1 MLRMFLAIALVA
13 AAAPLAAQQVPIVL
27 HAARLLDG
35 TGGAMSDVDVV
46 VQGGMIRSV
55 GPHGAAPAGAR
66 LVELGS
72 RTLLPGLIDVHVHP
86 TWYFNRTGRLH
97 TPRDG
102 DTPSESMLAAA
113 ANMYAMLRA
122 GFTTIQSVGSDEDA
136 DLREWIATQGLPGP
150 RLLTSLDP
158 LTERSGDPD
167 SLRKLVQQHK
177 QAGADLIKLFASA
190 SVRDGGKQ
198 TMTDD
203 QLKAACGEANALGLR
218 TLVHAHSAES
228 VRAAVLAGCTEIEH
242 GIFVTQDVLDLM
254 AQHHTYFD
262 PQCSLVFRNYLENRA
277 KYEGIGNYNE
287 VGFKSME
294 DAIPLAIGDIRK
306 ALATP
311 GLRVLYG
318 TDAVAGAHGR
328 NAEDLVCRV
337 QQAGEAPMH
346 ALIAATSL
354 NAESLHLDREIGT
367 LAPGFDADI
376 IATDGDPSAD
386 ITAVRRVS
394 FVMKGGAIYRD
405 DGAPPAK

>member
-190 SVRDGGKQ
+190 SIRDGGKQ

>member
-1 MLRMFLAIALVA
+1 MFRMFIGMALVT

-46 VQGGMIRSV
+46 VHDGRITSV
-55 GPHGAAPAGAR
+55 GPHGTTPPGAR

-86 TWYFNRTGRLH
+86 TWYFNRKGRLH
-97 TPRDG
+97 TSRDG

-136 DLREWIATQGLPGP
+136 DLRDWIATQGLPGP
-150 RLLTSLDP
+150 RVLTSLDP
-158 LTERSGDPD
+158 FTERSGDPD

-177 QAGADLIKLFASA
+177 QAGADLIKIFASA
-190 SVRDGGKQ
+190 SIRDGGKQ

-242 GIFVTQDVLDLM
+242 GIFVTQDVLNLM

-262 PQCSLVFRNYLENRA
+262 PQCSLVFRNYLDNRA

-294 DAIPLAIGDIRK
+294 DAIPLAIDDIRK

-318 TDAVAGAHGR
+318 TDAVAGAHGK

-346 ALIAATSL
+346 AIIAATSL
-354 NAESLHLDREIGT
+354 NAESLRLDKEIGT
-367 LAPGFDADI
+367 LAPGFAADI
-376 IATDGDPSAD
+376 IATDGDPGAD
-386 ITAVRRVS
+386 VTAVRRVS
-394 FVMKGGAIYRD
+394 FVMKGGEIYRD
-405 DGAPPAK
+405 DGTPAAK

>member
-1 MLRMFLAIALVA
+1 MLRMFLGLALVA
-13 AAAPLAAQQVPIVL
+13 AAAPLAAQQVPVVL

-46 VQGGMIRSV
+46 VQGGRIIGV
-55 GPHGAAPAGAR
+55 GPHGPVPAGAR

-86 TWYFNRTGRLH
+86 TWYFNRKGRLH

-122 GFTTIQSVGSDEDA
+122 GFTTIQSVGADEDA

-177 QAGADLIKLFASA
+177 QAGADLIKIFASA
-190 SVRDGGKQ
+190 SIRDGGKQ

-228 VRAAVLAGCTEIEH
+228 VRAAVLAGCTQVEH
-242 GIFVTQDVLDLM
+242 GIFVTQDVLNLM
-254 AQHHTYFD
+254 VQHHTYFD
-262 PQCSLVFRNYLENRA
+262 PQCSLVFRNYLDNRA

-287 VGFKSME
+287 VGFKSMQ
-294 DAIPLAIGDIRK
+294 DAIPLAIDDMRK

-337 QQAGEAPMH
+337 QQAGEAAMH

-354 NAESLHLDREIGT
+354 NAESLRLDKEIGT

-394 FVMKGGAIYRD
+394 FVMKGGQIVRD